1 MLTLEIAKIP
11 PEGLELDSPLDPR
24 EVHVD
29 GESQFQLLDGGRFK
43 GRVERS
49 DENSLHV
56 RGRVDATMRLDCGR
70 CLEPFELPLSQE
82 LELFYLPHRP
92 GVEEAEDEVELSDR
106 DMVVVYY
113 QGERVDLGDA
123 LREQLFLALPLAR
136 ACGAQCRG
144 LCPVCG
150 VNRNATACTCESQAK
165 GDVRLVGLAALLEK
179 GPAKGR
185 H

>member
-24 EVHVD
+24 EVHVV
-29 GESQFQLLDGGRFK
+29 GEAQFELLSGGRFK
-43 GRVERS
+43 GRAERS
-49 DENSLHV
+49 DDNSLHV
-56 RGRVDATMRLDCGR
+56 RGRVDAIVHLDCGR
-70 CLEPFELPLSQE
+70 CLEPFDLPISQE

-92 GVEEAEDEVELSDR
+92 GVEEAEDEVELPDR
-106 DMVVVYY
+106 EMVVTYY
-113 QGERVDLGDA
+113 QGERLDLGEA

-136 ACGAQCRG
+136 ACRLDCKG

-150 VNRNATACTCESQAK
+150 VNRNTAACACESRAK
-165 GDVRLVGLAALLEK
+165 GDVRLVGLAALLDK
-179 GPAKGR
+179 RPAKGR